1 MSVRIDECCGG
12 DQDGQGRAEE
22 DYALADNALT
32 ADQTLRCTAVHMA
45 AGLPDNH
52 NTETLLKSA
61 AAIFAFL
68 HGAE

>member
-1 MSVRIDECCGG
+1 MSVRIDECCGD
-12 DQDGQGRAEE
+12 DQDGHGHGESCRG
-22 DYALADNALT
+22 LADNALT

-45 AGLPDNH
+45 SDLLDNY